1 MYVQVCVE
9 TVGLQI
15 VGCASQSGGGGG
27 DRRERK
33 LLFFLDRFDPER
45 RRARVRLTGIN
56 NELSM
61 RRIVPSKKCK
71 KKPRQIK
78 KKKKTRRREKRNRRR
93 GKNEP
98 SYLHTI
104 ITESDLLGARPDS
117 STGIVP
123 FRYV

>member
-1 MYVQVCVE
+1 MFVQVCVCVK

-15 VGCASQSGGGGG
+15 VGCASQSGGG
-27 DRRERK
+27 DRHERK

-61 RRIVPSKKCK
+61 RRIVPSKKFK
-71 KKPRQIK
+71 KKNQDK
-78 KKKKTRRREKRNRRR
+78 KKKKNRRREKRNRRR